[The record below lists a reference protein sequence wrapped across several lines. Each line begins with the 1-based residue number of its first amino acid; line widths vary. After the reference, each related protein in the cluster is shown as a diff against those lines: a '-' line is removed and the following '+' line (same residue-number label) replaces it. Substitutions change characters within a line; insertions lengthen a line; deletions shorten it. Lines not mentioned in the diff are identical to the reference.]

1 MSFSTPA
8 QWGKRKKPVD
18 VLRRREEIARR
29 VIAGDKRKIYKI
41 EAAKGFAGDESQS
54 AACLYVSGCS
64 FFCQYCF
71 VSPASLSGVKG
82 NFYTPEEAFQ
92 ALKKI
97 IVRTKNPQVQMNG
110 GEVFL
115 APEWTVE
122 LIRLLSE
129 FFERDC
135 RFTSEKRPGRIWCD
149 TMGFDL
155 LCASS
160 IFPKLI
166 PYQKHVALFL
176 STKGHPDDYEILAR
190 APQEFADDAFC
201 ALALAWGHE
210 LVAVPEVLDRMFYP
224 ERMDWYIERL
234 RRVHPNAPRVLH
246 FDKYSPVDYVAW
258 APGKKMRAIG
268 FRSNK
273 SDPCRNAPSREEAI
287 EEWQLRLK
295 ALYGEEGMK
304 PPYRGI
310 DTPVFDCDRY
320 PDESF
325 RLVEELILNSSS

>member
-1 MSFSTPA
+1 MPVCFRLQFLLPILFRQSRLALRS
-8 QWGKRKKPVD
+8 KRKLLHP
-18 VLRRREEIARR
+18 RRSISSIEKDHRADKKSAGANERR
-29 VIAGDKRKIYKI
+29 G
-41 EAAKGFAGDESQS
+41 
-54 AACLYVSGCS
+54 
-64 FFCQYCF
+64 
-71 VSPASLSGVKG
+71 SL
-82 NFYTPEEAFQ
+82 P
-92 ALKKI
+92 
-97 IVRTKNPQVQMNG
+97 
-110 GEVFL
+110 
-115 APEWTVE
+115 
-122 LIRLLSE
+122 
-129 FFERDC
+129 
-135 RFTSEKRPGRIWCD
+135 RPGVDGRAHSSAFGIFRTRLSLHQRKATRTDLVRHDGVRPFVRIEHI
-149 TMGFDL
+149 
-155 LCASS
+155 S
-160 IFPKLI
+160 
-166 PYQKHVALFL
+166 QKHVALFL

-273 SDPCRNAPSREEAI
+273 SDPCRNAPLREEAI

-310 DTPVFDCDRY
+310 DTPIFDCDRY